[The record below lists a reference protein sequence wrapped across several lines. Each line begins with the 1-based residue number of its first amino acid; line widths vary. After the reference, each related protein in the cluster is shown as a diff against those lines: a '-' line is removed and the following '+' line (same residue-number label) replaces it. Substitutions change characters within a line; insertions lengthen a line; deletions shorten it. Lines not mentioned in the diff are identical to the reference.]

1 MIGNQY
7 YNVLGLP
14 FGANEQL
21 IKKRYKELA
30 KKYHPDRNSSPDAHK
45 KFIEINEAYIYLVSK
60 DKIQVKSLQEQQKDR
75 EDEIQKAYREKA
87 WQYVREKK
95 IRDEEELQAFYHS
108 LRIGWTWFA
117 FKTVSILC
125 AIIVVVMFIDYFL
138 PTQAIPEVVT
148 EYSNDIYQSVGAH
161 DISLIKTSSGK
172 NLWTNDYFNSDFNYN
187 PFFILESTQIF
198 QNPIKAK
205 IYSGNQY
212 FEIPIHFTVYWA
224 QFVLSPFL
232 LFPLFIYF
240 YKKNDAFFVIGH
252 YLTRYVTGILVGLYL
267 LTEDRWFHLIT
278 LGIF

>member
-30 KKYHPDRNSSPDAHK
+30 KKYHPDRNSSPDSHK

-60 DKIQVKSLQEQQKDR
+60 DKIQVKSPQEQQKDR

-125 AIIVVVMFIDYFL
+125 ATIVVVMFIDYFL

>member
-60 DKIQVKSLQEQQKDR
+60 DKIQVKSPQEQQKDR

>member
-45 KFIEINEAYIYLVSK
+45 KFIEINEAYIYLVFK
-60 DKIQVKSLQEQQKDR
+60 NKIQVKSLQEQQKDR

-108 LRIGWTWFA
+108 LRIGWKWFA

>member
-75 EDEIQKAYREKA
+75 ENEIQKAYREKA

-117 FKTVSILC
+117 FKTVSSLC